1 VRKSFGGGGRSELPL
16 RPEEVN
22 MSDRKDAPEVI
33 HRSDHVDDDIPKFV
47 LGWWGWASPIGLG
60 LFLIA
65 LAIVAVLVRF
75 AIVGIK

>member
-1 VRKSFGGGGRSELPL
+1 
-16 RPEEVN
+16 
-22 MSDRKDAPEVI
+22 MSDGKDNPELI
-33 HRSDHVDDDIPKFV
+33 HRSDRYDDDIPKFV

-65 LAIVAVLVRF
+65 LAVVVVLVRF